1 MTEKVICQSV
11 HSLNSLRSL
20 SLFTVNNYMNKMSK
34 IIENG
39 LNIKE
44 NGDYS

>member
-20 SLFTVNNYMNKMSK
+20 SSFTVNNYMNKW
-34 IIENG
+34 
-39 LNIKE
+39 
-44 NGDYS
+44 